1 VDLAKEPVQKLPTK
15 WNRGSFVNMRVV
27 GPPLSIQEFTTLLQE
42 LMQSSITYKD
52 VQIVKQKNVLA
63 YVQDREA
70 FATKIATDPSL
81 ATFFKTHIVPERK
94 LKKDSDVIDVLFAG
108 DVRMRQQKVLHLF
121 SLHSNEFRQS
131 DFDWEAISRLFD
143 ISILMIRSRAD
154 YTQKRGDDA
163 ARRGDDND
171 RLVSTVTFAPLEN
184 YKNKPI
190 IFIYKCNLAQ
200 DAYSE
205 YKIIMYSNLLLIPSI
220 SQLPIDVQNFVEKV
234 MST

>member
-1 VDLAKEPVQKLPTK
+1 
-15 WNRGSFVNMRVV
+15 
-27 GPPLSIQEFTTLLQE
+27 
-42 LMQSSITYKD
+42 
-52 VQIVKQKNVLA
+52 
-63 YVQDREA
+63 
-70 FATKIATDPSL
+70 
-81 ATFFKTHIVPERK
+81 
-94 LKKDSDVIDVLFAG
+94 
-108 DVRMRQQKVLHLF
+108 
-121 SLHSNEFRQS
+121 
-131 DFDWEAISRLFD
+131 
-143 ISILMIRSRAD
+143 MIRSRAD